1 MNSNMSDTLHRFQL
15 ENLHVR
21 GEWVS
26 LSQSWQEIQS
36 TTDYPPAIQQVLGE
50 AIVAISLLAD
60 SLKFDGSLVLQI
72 IGAQPVSMLVVQATS
87 DGSIR
92 GMANWQGK
100 ISPEAS
106 FKDLF
111 QTIDDKNGNSSS
123 GTRAISVEPSSTQG
137 ERYQSLVSL
146 DGESLAECFT
156 QYFSQSEQLN
166 TRLWLA
172 VDDKVAAGL
181 ILQSL
186 PTDEIDT
193 FNTTPHT
200 TQLDGWNHATILADT
215 VKDEELLKLPVQQ
228 LLHRLYHEE
237 DLRIYDAKPIRFN
250 CTCSQEKIEHAV
262 ASMGEVEANTI
273 IEEQGNITVDCDFCN
288 TTYLLD
294 SVDVARLFSNADV
307 SIGNSDTNGTGSV
320 H

>member
-1 MNSNMSDTLHRFQL
+1 MSDILHRFQL

-26 LSQSWQEIQS
+26 LSQSWKEIQS

-92 GMANWQGK
+92 GMANWEGE
-100 ISPEAS
+100 ISPKAS

-111 QTIDDKNGNSSS
+111 QAMNDQN
-123 GTRAISVEPSSTQG
+123 EPSSTKG

-146 DGESLAECFT
+146 EGDSLSDCFA
-156 QYFSQSEQLN
+156 QYFAQSEQLN
-166 TRLWLA
+166 TRLWLS
-172 VDDKVAAGL
+172 VNDKVAAGL
-181 ILQSL
+181 MLQSL
-186 PTDEIDT
+186 PSDT
-193 FNTTPHT
+193 S
-200 TQLDGWNHATILADT
+200 QSDGWNHASILADT
-215 VKDEELLKLPVQQ
+215 IKDEELLELPAEQ

-237 DLRIYDAKPIRFN
+237 DLRLYDAKPIRFN
-250 CTCSQEKIEHAV
+250 CTCSQDKIEHAV
-262 ASMGEVEANTI
+262 ASMGETEANSI
-273 IEEQGNITVDCDFCN
+273 IEEQGNINVDCDFCN
-288 TTYLLD
+288 TSYLLD
-294 SVDVARLFSNADV
+294 SVDVARIFSQADV
-307 SIGNSDTNGTGSV
+307 SISNNDANGTGSV